1 MLEAKEQE
9 LELNEMEQVS
19 GSGLIDWV
27 VQNIAAPVKEFYDA
41 TELNTA
47 QNCMLAEIK
56 GRH

>member
-1 MLEAKEQE
+1 LSERK
-9 LELNEMEQVS
+9 
-19 GSGLIDWV
+19 I
-27 VQNIAAPVKEFYDA
+27 NIYNNSKQIREENKEFYDA